1 MKVITETYLMKVI
14 TEMYLMKVITE
25 TYLMKVITKT
35 YLMKVITNT
44 YLMKF
49 ITLALILSN
58 LSIQYKNFHWANT
71 TTTSPIRIF
80 PVLAR
85 FRSELDRNPLDVS
98 TIARKSPER
107 CQSSAEVENGET
119 QTKQRVEKL

>member
-1 MKVITETYLMKVI
+1 MDNHLLINLD
-14 TEMYLMKVITE
+14 L
-25 TYLMKVITKT
+25 
-35 YLMKVITNT
+35 
-44 YLMKF
+44 
-49 ITLALILSN
+49 LALILSN

-71 TTTSPIRIF
+71 TKTSPIRIF

-119 QTKQRVEKL
+119 QTKQNVEKL